1 MEKAVAIYEK
11 VWQLLKK
18 SMPNSKTDPLAIASA
33 NPHVGDLMDEYNRSM
48 VNSSQGNL
56 VTKFDN
62 IRFARWQGQTDDGKK
77 HSESR
82 PEGSPAWP
90 FEGSSDVRTRLID
103 STCNELTTLLCAAFE
118 KAEIRANPNEL
129 SDASVSSIA
138 TTLLRWVRD
147 CKMPQQL
154 RKEAELAAQYAFQY
168 GWTAFF
174 VGWQQNISKR
184 TQTITMDEVIQ
195 MAQQSG
201 IPALLELP
209 NMIMTAPEQAA
220 GMIAMALSG
229 IDEKEAKRMVSELA
243 ATGQSS
249 YSEEYVSRNL
259 PEIVA
264 LKPWDE
270 IVFPPEAADLQRARV
285 IFRRTW
291 MSEVEL
297 REKITTEGWNP
308 DWVERALQQIGRN
321 SSLYNINLLPTT
333 TMLVYNGLNYSN
345 MVEVVYCYT
354 KSMDGDAPAIF
365 YTVICPQ
372 STSNRYEDASAYA
385 IHERLDYA
393 HGEYPFVEFRREQLR
408 RAVVDTRG
416 IPELASTDQDE
427 IKAQHDSIRDYTAF
441 STLPPIKV
449 VKRIGAINKVGP
461 GIALPVTNQSD
472 YTFMDPPAREPSTAF
487 NLISRVE
494 TSHAAYFGT
503 ANVGVPQIK
512 TQMLQQAL
520 VNSWLMSWRSVFRQ
534 MFALCCQYMSSAEIQ
549 RITGGALPQNLS
561 EIHNEFDLNVR
572 FDVMNMDREYVAQ
585 KIQFLTQISQLDS
598 GGVLNRNRL
607 TEMMI
612 QAIAP
617 EMAQE
622 LILNQEQ
629 ASQKM
634 FKDVQSDISL
644 MLLGNEALYQ
654 ENDPTAQTKLQYA
667 QQIMQSNPKA
677 QAALQQ
683 DQSFQALFENYVKSL
698 QMSIMQQQNAQ
709 IGRIGV
715 APVQK

>member
-1 MEKAVAIYEK
+1 
-11 VWQLLKK
+11 
-18 SMPNSKTDPLAIASA
+18 MPTSKTDLLAIASA
-33 NPHVGDLMDEYNRSM
+33 VPHVGDLLDEYTRSM

-62 IRFARWQGQTDDGKK
+62 IRFARWTGQTDDGKK

-90 FEGSSDVRTRLID
+90 FEGASDVRNRLVD
-103 STCNELTTLLCAAFE
+103 SSCNELTALLCAAFE
-118 KAEIRANPNEL
+118 KADIRSAPTDL
-129 SDASVSSIA
+129 SDMPISSVA
-138 TTLLRWVRD
+138 TTLLRWIRD
-147 CKMPQQL
+147 SKMPQQL
-154 RKEAELAAQYAFQY
+154 RKEAELGAQYALQY
-168 GWTAFF
+168 GWSAFF
-174 VGWQQNISKR
+174 VGWQQHISMR
-184 TQTITMDEVIQ
+184 TQSITMDQV
-195 MAQQSG
+195 MALAQQSG
-201 IPALLELP
+201 SQTLLELP
-209 NMIMTAPEQAA
+209 QLIMQAPDQAA
-220 GMIAMALSG
+220 AIIQAAIPDVTLN
-229 IDEKEAKRMVSELA
+229 EAKRMVKELA
-243 ATGQSS
+243 ETGQTS
-249 YSEEYVSRNL
+249 YDQEYVSRNL

-270 IVFPPEAADLQRARV
+270 IIFPPEAADLQRARV

-308 DWVERALQQIGRN
+308 EWVDRALQALGK
-321 SSLYNINLLPTT
+321 SSTYYNINLLPTT
-333 TMLVYNGLNYSN
+333 TMLVYNGINYNN

-354 KSMDGDAPAIF
+354 KSIEGNAPAIF

-372 STSNRYEDASAYA
+372 AASNRVEDTASYA

-427 IKAQHDSIRDYTAF
+427 IKAQHDSIRDHTAF

-449 VKRIGAINKVGP
+449 VKRIGSINKVGP
-461 GIALPVTNQSD
+461 GVALPVTNQND
-472 YTFMDPPAREPSTAF
+472 YTFMEPPAREPTTAF
-487 NLISRVE
+487 NLINRVE
-494 TSHAAYFGT
+494 ANHAAYFGT
-503 ANVGVPQIK
+503 INPAVPPMK
-512 TQMLQQAL
+512 TQMIQQTL
-520 VNSWLMSWRSVFRQ
+520 VNLWLMTWRSVFRQ
-534 MFALCCQYMSSAEIQ
+534 MFSLCCQYMPPEEIQ
-549 RITGGALPQNLS
+549 RITGGSLPQNIS
-561 EIHNEFDLNVR
+561 EIHDEFDLNVR
-572 FDVMNMDREYVAQ
+572 FDVMNMDKEYVAQ
-585 KIQFLTQISQLDS
+585 KIQFLSQIAQMDT

-622 LILNQEQ
+622 LVMNQAQ

-634 FKDVQSDISL
+634 FKDVQTDIGM
-644 MLLGNEALYQ
+644 MLVGNEALYQ
-654 ENDPTAQTKLQYA
+654 ENDPAAQTKLQYA
-667 QQIMQSNPKA
+667 QQVMQSNQVA
-677 QAALQQ
+677 QKALQQ
-683 DQSFQALFENYVKSL
+683 DENFQALFQNYVKSL
-698 QMSIMQQQNAQ
+698 QMSVMQQQNAQ

-715 APVQK
+715 TPIQQQPQ

>member
-1 MEKAVAIYEK
+1 M
-11 VWQLLKK
+11 L
-18 SMPNSKTDPLAIASA
+18 NSKTDPLAIASVI
-33 NPHVGDLMDEYNRSM
+33 PHVGDLMDEYNRSM
-48 VNSSQGNL
+48 VNAAQGNL
-56 VTKFDN
+56 VTRFDD

-90 FEGSSDVRTRLID
+90 FEGASDVRNRLID
-103 STCNELTTLLCAAFE
+103 STCNELSALLVAAFE
-118 KAEIRANPNEL
+118 RCEVRANPNEL
-129 SDASVSSIA
+129 NDSVVSSIA
-138 TTLLRWVRD
+138 TSLLRWVRD
-147 CKMPQQL
+147 SKMPQQFQ
-154 RKEAELAAQYAFQY
+154 KEARLASQYALQY

-184 TQTITMDEVIQ
+184 TQSITMEQVIQ
-195 MAQQSG
+195 MAMQAGS
-201 IPALLELP
+201 PELMDLP
-209 NMIMTAPEQAA
+209 NLIMSAPEQAA
-220 GMIAMALSG
+220 GIIQMALSG
-229 IDEKEAKRMVSELA
+229 VDAKESLRMVNELA
-243 ATGQSS
+243 ATGQTS
-249 YSEEYVSRNL
+249 YSEEYISKNL

-270 IVFPPEAADLQRARV
+270 IVLPPEAADLQRARV

-308 DWVERALQQIGRN
+308 DWVERALQQLGKN
-321 SSLYNINLLPTT
+321 SALYEVNLLPTT
-333 TMLVYNGLNYSN
+333 NMLVYNGVNYSN

-354 KSMDGDAPAIF
+354 KSLDGDAPAIF

-372 STSNRYEDASAYA
+372 ATSNRYEDSSSYA

-393 HGEYPFVEFRREQLR
+393 HGEYPFVEFRREELR

-427 IKAQHDSIRDYTAF
+427 VKAQHDSIRDYTAF

-449 VKRIGAINKVGP
+449 VKRIGSINKVGP

-487 NLISRVE
+487 NLINRVE
-494 TSHAAYFGT
+494 ANHAAYFGT
-503 ANVGVPQIK
+503 SNIAVPPIK
-512 TQMLQQAL
+512 TQLAQQAL
-520 VNSWLMSWRSVFRQ
+520 INSWLMSWRSVFKQ
-534 MFALCCQYMSSAEIQ
+534 MFALCCQYMTPQEIQ
-549 RITGGALPQNLS
+549 RITGASLPQNLS
-561 EIHNEFDLNVR
+561 DIHNEFDLNVR
-572 FDVMNMDREYVAQ
+572 FDVMNMDKEYVSQ
-585 KIQFLTQISQLDS
+585 KIQFLTQIAQLDS

-622 LILNQEQ
+622 LVMDQAQ

-634 FKDVQSDISL
+634 FKDVQTDIGM

-654 ENDPTAQTKLQYA
+654 ENDPAAQTKLQYV

-677 QAALQQ
+677 QGALQQ
-683 DQSFQALFENYVKSL
+683 DENFQALFENYVKSL

-715 APVQK
+715 APVSQQM

>member
-1 MEKAVAIYEK
+1 
-11 VWQLLKK
+11 
-18 SMPNSKTDPLAIASA
+18 MPNSKTDPLAIASVI
-33 NPHVGDLMDEYNRSM
+33 PHVGDLLDEYQRAM

-62 IRFARWQGQTDDGKK
+62 IRFARWSGQTDDGKK
-77 HSESR
+77 HSENR
-82 PEGSPAWP
+82 PEGNPAWP
-90 FEGSSDVRTRLID
+90 FEGASDVRNRLID
-103 STCNELTTLLCAAFE
+103 SSCNELSNLLLSAFE
-118 KAEIRANPNEL
+118 KADIRANPNKL
-129 SDASVSSIA
+129 NDTAVSSVA
-138 TTLLRWVRD
+138 TTLLRWIRD

-154 RKEAELAAQYAFQY
+154 RKEAELGAQYAMQY
-168 GWTAFF
+168 GWSAFF
-174 VGWQQNISKR
+174 VGWQQHISKR
-184 TQTITMDEVIQ
+184 TQPISMDEIVQ

-201 IPALLELP
+201 DEIMMQLPEL
-209 NMIMTAPEQAA
+209 IMQGSDQAA
-220 GMIAMALSG
+220 AILDAAIPSLGMS
-229 IDEKEAKRMVSELA
+229 EASRMVKELA
-243 ATGQSS
+243 TTGASS
-249 YSEEYVSRNL
+249 YDQEYVSRNL

-270 IVFPPEAADLQRARV
+270 IIFPPEVADLQRARV

-308 DWVERALQQIGRN
+308 DWVDRALQALGK
-321 SSLYNINLLPTT
+321 SSTFYNINLLPTT
-333 TMLVYNGLNYSN
+333 TMLVYNGINYNN

-354 KSMDGDAPAIF
+354 KSIDGDAPAIF

-372 STSNRYEDASAYA
+372 AASNRKEDTASWA

-408 RAVVDTRG
+408 RSIVDTRG

-427 IKAQHDSIRDYTAF
+427 IKAQHDSIRDHTAF

-449 VKRIGAINKVGP
+449 VKRIGSINKVGP
-461 GIALPVTNQSD
+461 GVALPVTNQND
-472 YTFMDPPAREPSTAF
+472 YTFMEPPAREPTVAF
-487 NLISRVE
+487 NLINRVE
-494 TSHAAYFGT
+494 ANHAAYFGT
-503 ANVGVPQIK
+503 ANGAVPPIK
-512 TQMLQQAL
+512 TQLAQQSL
-520 VNSWLMSWRSVFRQ
+520 VNSWLTTWRSVFRQ
-534 MFALCCQYMSSAEIQ
+534 MFSLCCQYMPPEEIYKV
-549 RITGGALPQNLS
+549 TGAQLPQNVS
-561 EIHNEFDLNVR
+561 AIHDEFDLNVR
-572 FDVMNMDREYVAQ
+572 FDVMNMDKEYVAQ
-585 KIQFLTQISQLDS
+585 KIQFLSQIAQMDA

-622 LILNQEQ
+622 LVMDQAQ

-634 FKDVQSDISL
+634 YRDVQTDIGN

-654 ENDPTAQTKLQYA
+654 ENDPTAQMKLQYS
-667 QQIMQSNPKA
+667 QQILQQNPKA
-677 QAALQQ
+677 QQALQS
-683 DQSFQALFENYVKSL
+683 DPNFQQLFQNYVKSL

-715 APVQK
+715 SPIQQQSA